1 MIKCTD
7 FDDPQNFPFAS
18 LIEKASAT
26 IGQICHDSLYR
37 YPNFS
42 SNTIKTKC
50 YFVYFIHKFPEE
62 VTRETIMGAATCA
75 RWN

>member
-1 MIKCTD
+1 MIKPTGQT
-7 FDDPQNFPFAS
+7 FSFAS
-18 LIEKASAT
+18 LIEKASVT

-50 YFVYFIHKFPEE
+50 YSVYFIHKFPEE
-62 VTRETIMGAATCA
+62 VTGETIVGDTSCA